1 MASKPLVTCKYC
13 GIKFDRDSEEWIK
26 ISTRYAHKKCYEK
39 AQADKAALRMVTD
52 LIQSLYYPAKPDWS
66 LIGTQLKKYLND
78 GMTYMGMYYTLT
90 YFFVIQKNDIHNSAG
105 IGIIPYVYQKA
116 KAYYKNVNN
125 TYTKTAEVT
134 SRDKIDVQQTED
146 VVIITQHKPNK
157 KLLDFNYED

>member
-13 GIKFDRDSEEWIK
+13 GVKFNRESEEWVK
-26 ISTRYAHKKCYEK
+26 ISTRYAHKECHDR

-52 LIQSLYYPAKPDWS
+52 LIQSLYYPAKPDWG

-90 YFFVIQKNDIHNSAG
+90 YFFVIQKNDIHSGAG

-125 TYTKTAEVT
+125 TYTKTAEVAGRET
-134 SRDKIDVQQTED
+134 IDVQQTEN
-146 VVIITQHKPNK
+146 VITIVNRKPTK
-157 KLLDFNYED
+157 KLLDFDYGD